1 VLAIGEHCGVRRELP
16 EDLQPLTTDHSR
28 MLAGL
33 NQANITNRTRT
44 AVATTF
50 RRQGKEAA
58 DHV

>member
-1 VLAIGEHCGVRRELP
+1 
-16 EDLQPLTTDHSR
+16 